1 MQQFNFKEL
10 QASCGL
16 TFREVQ
22 YKMSLVYV
30 RNRIF
35 LRFQSLSEIT
45 LNLRR
50 PGISWAF
57 AGRSI
62 HEETFPAFC
71 RPGRGRCRKNGW
83 LSKDIS
89 IHFIPGLK
97 KELQKKLLWQEG
109 FKKPGKECQDRKD
122 TGSVNPERVIVE
134 RALANE
140 TSKKAVVFYLNFR
153 VTFLN
158 LILEAINL
166 KFNLILFFWELC
178 FPMAEIYWL
187 FHLESHSMN
196 VTLLSRVFS
205 GFSTRNAYAKVLIRE
220 V

>member
-10 QASCGL
+10 QASYGL
-16 TFREVQ
+16 TFREAQ

-50 PGISWAF
+50 LGISWAF

-83 LSKDIS
+83 LKQENLTAFQSIS
-89 IHFIPGLK
+89 FSLVGPA
-97 KELQKKLLWQEG
+97 E
-109 FKKPGKECQDRKD
+109 D
-122 TGSVNPERVIVE
+122 VVE
-134 RALANE
+134 
-140 TSKKAVVFYLNFR
+140 K
-153 VTFLN
+153 
-158 LILEAINL
+158 
-166 KFNLILFFWELC
+166 
-178 FPMAEIYWL
+178 MA
-187 FHLESHSMN
+187 
-196 VTLLSRVFS
+196 
-205 GFSTRNAYAKVLIRE
+205 G
-220 V
+220 